1 MKRDELLLFHRCKF
15 TKKNSNEQGER
26 QKNYN
31 KRLLGVKRILFL
43 GKNMYLC
50 VSFYLDWLII
60 SEILYKFAPLIPG
73 SL

>member
-43 GKNMYLC
+43 GKKYVSLC
-50 VSFYLDWLII
+50 
-60 SEILYKFAPLIPG
+60 KFLSRLAYNLGNFI
-73 SL
+73 